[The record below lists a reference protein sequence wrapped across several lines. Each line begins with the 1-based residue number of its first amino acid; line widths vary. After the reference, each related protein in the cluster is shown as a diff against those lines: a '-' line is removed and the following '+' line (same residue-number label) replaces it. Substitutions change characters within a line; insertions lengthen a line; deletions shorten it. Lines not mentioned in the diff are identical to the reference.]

1 MPIEKRTRA
10 EIFLP
15 LRSDL
20 SAYRVSLEWLAEEL
34 AFIRGGATLTTP
46 FSGLFVSST
55 RIDVVQDAIRILF
68 CDFDANPDNQEEIS
82 KLVSYLE
89 NVKEFL
95 TEALEEDEI
104 WIIFHPIS
112 RIIS

>member
-1 MPIEKRTRA
+1 MACRRISIYSGRR
-10 EIFLP
+10 
-15 LRSDL
+15 D
-20 SAYRVSLEWLAEEL
+20 
-34 AFIRGGATLTTP
+34 LTTP

-82 KLVSYLE
+82 RLVAYLE

-95 TEALEEDEI
+95 TEALKEEEI